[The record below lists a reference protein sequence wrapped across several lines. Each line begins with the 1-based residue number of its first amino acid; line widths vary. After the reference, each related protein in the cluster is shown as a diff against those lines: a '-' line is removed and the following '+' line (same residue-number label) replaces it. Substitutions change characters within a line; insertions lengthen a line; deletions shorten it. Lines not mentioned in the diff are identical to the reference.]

1 MKILLVTGIYPP
13 DIGGPA
19 NFIPKL
25 AEYLLTSGHTPTVV
39 TLGSQNTLEFL
50 DGYKVIRIKRN
61 LPKIIRIPLVFFVLF
76 FEALKSDRLFS
87 NGLYLESACCLLL
100 TKKLGTAKIVGDQ
113 LWEKDFNNNRTQLNA
128 LEYSRQRN
136 YGFKTFIMRKLLNW
150 SFNRFQRIIT
160 PSELLVE
167 LSSIWKLRA
176 EVIFIPNGV
185 ELPTLNFTEKN
196 YDLITVSRLITL
208 KRIDRLIEIA
218 SKLDLSLAIVGT
230 GPAEAD
236 LKILARELNAKTTF
250 FGYLNQNQIL
260 PLLEQSR
267 YFALFSVH
275 EGLSFALLEA
285 MAAGVPPIASRVNGN
300 EAVISNQIDGYL
312 VDVDDLQICSKQVED
327 ILASEKNYALVSKNA
342 IEKIREKYSLE
353 LTLSKT
359 TDVVLQS

>member
-1 MKILLVTGIYPP
+1 MKILLVSGIYPP

-25 AEYLLTSGHTPTVV
+25 AEYLLASGHTPTVL
-39 TLGSQNTLEFL
+39 TLGSQNSFESL
-50 DGYKVIRIKRN
+50 DGYKVIKIKRN
-61 LPKIIRIPLVFFVLF
+61 LPKIIRIPLVFFVLLL
-76 FEALKSDRLFS
+76 ETLKSDRLFS

-100 TKKLGTAKIVGDQ
+100 TKKSGTAKIVGDQ
-113 LWEKDFNNNRTQLNA
+113 LWERDFNNNRTQLDA
-128 LEYSRQRN
+128 LQFSLQRN
-136 YGFKTFIMRKLLNW
+136 YGFKIFIMRKLLNW

-176 EVIFIPNGV
+176 EVSFIPNGV
-185 ELPTLNFTEKN
+185 ELPILNFTEKK

-208 KRIDRLIEIA
+208 KRIDKLIEIA

-230 GPAEAD
+230 GPAEAN
-236 LKILARELNAKTTF
+236 LKILAKELDSKTSF
-250 FGYLNQNQIL
+250 FGYLNQRQIL

-285 MAAGVPPIASRVNGN
+285 MAAGIPPIASRVNGN
-300 EAVISNQIDGYL
+300 EAVILNQIDGYL
-312 VDVDDLQICSKQVED
+312 VDVDNLQICSKQVED
-327 ILASEKNYALVSKNA
+327 ILASNNEYELVANNA
-342 IEKIREKYSLE
+342 IQKIRKKYSLE
-353 LTLSKT
+353 LTLLKT

>member
-1 MKILLVTGIYPP
+1 MKILLVSGIYPP

-25 AEYLLTSGHTPTVV
+25 AEYLLASGHTPTVV
-39 TLGSQNTLEFL
+39 TLGSQNTFELL

-61 LPKIIRIPLVFFVLF
+61 LPKIIRIPLVFLVLF

-100 TKKLGTAKIVGDQ
+100 TKKSGTAKIVGDQ
-113 LWEKDFNNNRTQLNA
+113 LWEKDFNNNRTQLDA
-128 LEYSRQRN
+128 SQFSLQQN
-136 YGFKTFIMRKLLNW
+136 YGFKTSIMRKLMNW

-167 LSSIWKLRA
+167 LSSIWGLKA
-176 EVIFIPNGV
+176 EVNFIPNGV
-185 ELPTLNFTEKN
+185 ELPTLSFTEKK
-196 YDLITVSRLITL
+196 YDLITVSRLIGL
-208 KRIDRLIEIA
+208 KRIDKLIEIT

-230 GPAEAD
+230 GPAESD
-236 LKILARELNAKTTF
+236 LKILAKELNAKTTF
-250 FGYLNQNQIL
+250 FGYLNQSQIL

-267 YFALFSVH
+267 YFTLFSVH

-300 EAVISNQIDGYL
+300 EAVISNHIDGYL
-312 VDVDDLQICSKQVED
+312 VDVDDLQICSKQVDD
-327 ILASEKNYALVSKNA
+327 ILASENDYALVSKNA
-342 IEKIREKYSLE
+342 IKKIREKYSLE
-353 LTLSKT
+353 LALSKT

>member
-1 MKILLVTGIYPP
+1 MKVLLVSGIYPP
-13 DIGGPA
+13 DVGGPA

-25 AEYLLTSGHTPTVV
+25 AKHLVNSGHRPTVL
-39 TLGSQNTLEFL
+39 TLGGKNSSNSLE
-50 DGYKVIRIKRN
+50 GYKVIKIKRN
-61 LPKIIRIPLVFFVLF
+61 LPKLIRVPLVFFILF
-76 FEALKSDRLFS
+76 FQTLKNDRLFS

-100 TKKLGTAKIVGDQ
+100 TKKIGTAKIVGDQ
-113 LWEKDFNNNRTQLNA
+113 LWERDFNNLRTQLNA

-167 LSSIWKLRA
+167 LSSIWKLSA
-176 EVIFIPNGV
+176 EVSFIPNGV
-185 ELPTLNFTEKN
+185 ELPILNFTEKK

-208 KRIDRLIEIA
+208 KRIDRLIEIT

-236 LKILARELNAKTTF
+236 LKILAKGLNAKTSF
-250 FGYLNQNQIL
+250 FGYLDQSQIL
-260 PLLEQSR
+260 PLLKESR

-285 MAAGVPPIASRVNGN
+285 MAAGIPPIASRVNGN

-312 VDVDDLQICSKQVED
+312 VDVDDLQICSKQVEE
-327 ILASEKNYALVSKNA
+327 ILASEKDYALVSKNA